1 MNIMITIPFSKFLA
15 PPPVPLFIPCVCVCV
30 MLICSVE
37 LEEDTDEGDNDDNDD
52 DDDEDSEE
60 VPLSQNELSALV
72 SELAAMRPDPNSPNQ
87 WTLISLVMA
96 ISLSLLPFA
105 HLMHQSSSEGSID
118 HRSSLFLCT
127 GQGWEDVQ
135 SGRF

>member
-1 MNIMITIPFSKFLA
+1 
-15 PPPVPLFIPCVCVCV
+15 

-37 LEEDTDEGDNDDNDD
+37 LEEDTDEVDNDD
-52 DDDEDSEE
+52 DDDNEE

-87 WTLISLVMA
+87 WTLISLVNVH
-96 ISLSLLPFA
+96 LSLFFSA
-105 HLMHQSSSEGSID
+105 HLIHQSSSES
-118 HRSSLFLCT
+118 SSLFLCT